1 MNFPTLKLMKDDFI
15 TYYLNQ
21 DDDGGQPG
29 NGKFRKLVFEFQI
42 NQSGRDYEA
51 YLIAY
56 ALQGKR
62 EIMNTS
68 PIRLVKYN
76 DAPCTI
82 DIPVNLA
89 NLELKRND
97 LRTLIGKPNQLIQF
111 NFLRFQATKE
121 NNGYISYTVY
131 VDDQVSLTV
140 LKANPSPP
148 AGQD

>member
-1 MNFPTLKLMKDDFI
+1 MDFPTLKLMKDDFI
-15 TYYLNQ
+15 AYYRNQ
-21 DDDGGQPG
+21 DDDGTIS
-29 NGKFRKLVFEFQI
+29 NNKFRKLVFEFQI

-68 PIRLVKYN
+68 PIRLVKYDDN
-76 DAPCTI
+76 PGTI

-97 LRTLIGKPNQLIQF
+97 LWQLIGKPKQLIDF
-111 NFLRFQATKE
+111 NFLRFQAMKD
-121 NNGYISYTVY
+121 NNGYISYAVY
-131 VDDQVSLTV
+131 VDNQDSLTI

>member
-1 MNFPTLKLMKDDFI
+1 MRDDFI

-21 DDDGGQPG
+21 DDGPVSD
-29 NGKFRKLVFEFQI
+29 GKFRKLVFEFQI
-42 NQSGRDYEA
+42 NQSGRENEV

-62 EIMNTS
+62 EIMNQS
-68 PIRLVKYN
+68 PIRMVKYDETPN
-76 DAPCTI
+76 NVDTPFY
-82 DIPVNLA
+82 LA

-97 LRTLIGKPNQLIQF
+97 LRTLIGKPKQLIKF
-111 NFLRFQATKE
+111 EFLRFQAMKN
-121 NNGYISYTVY
+121 NNGYISYAVY
-131 VDDQVSLTV
+131 VDDQDSLTI